1 MDQETI
7 DTDYDVIVLGTGI
20 TECILSGLLSVDGK
34 KVLHIDKQDH
44 YGGEAA
50 SVTLSQLYE
59 KFKQNPISK
68 EERESK
74 FGKDRDWNVDL
85 IPKFLMA
92 NGELTNILIH
102 TDVTRYVDFK
112 QVSGSYVFKQ
122 GKIYKVP
129 ANEIEAISSPL
140 MGILKNVEWRNF

>member
-140 MGILKNVEWRNF
+140 MGIFENVE